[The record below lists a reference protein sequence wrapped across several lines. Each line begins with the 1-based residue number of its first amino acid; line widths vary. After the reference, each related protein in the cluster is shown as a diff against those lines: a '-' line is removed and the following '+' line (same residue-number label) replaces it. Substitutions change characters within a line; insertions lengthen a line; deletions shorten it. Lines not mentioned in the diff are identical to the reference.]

1 MCIVGNAHARLK
13 QYGTYS
19 RLLSQFRRPRQR
31 TSSGARRFWAAWMAL
46 NLVGKP
52 TTPVCAVDC
61 LARTSRMKATEFPPD
76 FEVPEAGVA
85 WRDLVHDADP
95 KSGLQ
100 AFAVCP
106 MMSLRSGKVW
116 IDHSL
121 SFRQRDQM
129 LISPQEW
136 ARECDK
142 YIALLGFRLFPTT
155 LILYPTRLS
164 DRRTW
169 WS

>member
-1 MCIVGNAHARLK
+1 
-13 QYGTYS
+13 
-19 RLLSQFRRPRQR
+19 
-31 TSSGARRFWAAWMAL
+31 
-46 NLVGKP
+46 
-52 TTPVCAVDC
+52 
-61 LARTSRMKATEFPPD
+61 MKATELPPD
-76 FEVPEAGVA
+76 FEVPDVGVA
-85 WRDLVHDADP
+85 WRDFVHDADP

-100 AFAVCP
+100 AFAACP
-106 MMSLRSGKVW
+106 MMSPRKSLRSGKVW

-155 LILYPTRLS
+155 LILYI
-164 DRRTW
+164 RR
-169 WS
+169 SCRIGEHGGLEVLGR